1 MINVYVSS
9 LTIMCQN
16 DRKVNKYIVLYRTF
30 SQIFLSLRTHS
41 APVLLVI
48 TLKMDHFILKI
59 IKPISLILN
68 AGNHFFTPIH
78 YLCTIKGAEDKSSC
92 QKDEV

>member
-48 TLKMDHFILKI
+48 MLKMDHFIFKK
-59 IKPISLILN
+59 IKPISLFLN
-68 AGNHFFTPIH
+68 AVNLFFTPTH
-78 YLCTIKGAEDKSSC
+78 YLCTIKDADEKSSC
-92 QKDEV
+92 QKDVV